1 MTGRSCEPSWAHL
14 MINHP
19 AKSTSEI
26 PSSSVHS
33 HFCEPHWYA
42 AYTNSNHEK
51 RVGEELTHRSVEHFL
66 PLYGS
71 VRQWKDRKVHVQLPL
86 FPGYVF
92 VRLAICDR
100 MHVLQIPGVAKLVGF
115 SGMPTP
121 LPQGEIES
129 LRLSLLNGVRAEP
142 HPYLRVGH
150 RVRVKSGPFMGLEG
164 ILKREKNQNRL
175 VVSLDLLLR
184 SVAVEVSAME
194 LEPA

>member
-1 MTGRSCEPSWAHL
+1 
-14 MINHP
+14 
-19 AKSTSEI
+19 
-26 PSSSVHS
+26 
-33 HFCEPHWYA
+33 
-42 AYTNSNHEK
+42 
-51 RVGEELTHRSVEHFL
+51 
-66 PLYGS
+66 
-71 VRQWKDRKVHVQLPL
+71 VHVQLPL